1 MVLRTAMVPS
11 EVSDVLRK
19 NTKASRS
26 WLRRPDETFFG
37 HVDSE
42 RFTIT
47 RVIRNYQNSFVP
59 QMSGVITPE
68 DSGSRI
74 DVRLTLLPFV
84 RVFMTLW
91 FGFLFVVGPICVVA
105 GIIGIMSGKGD
116 GGILIVVP
124 MIMLIFGL
132 LLTHGAFRF
141 EVPHSKRSLREVLSA
156 TEIDSEQDA
165 DDQLPARA
173 ESKAS

>member
-1 MVLRTAMVPS
+1 
-11 EVSDVLRK
+11 
-19 NTKASRS
+19 
-26 WLRRPDETFFG
+26 
-37 HVDSE
+37 
-42 RFTIT
+42 
-47 RVIRNYQNSFVP
+47 
-59 QMSGVITPE
+59 
-68 DSGSRI
+68 
-74 DVRLTLLPFV
+74 
-84 RVFMTLW
+84 MTLW

-105 GIIGIMSGKGD
+105 GIIGLMSGKGD
-116 GGILIVVP
+116 GGIMVVVP

-141 EVPHSKRSLREVLSA
+141 EVPRSKRSLREVLSA